1 MVSPSMGRAGCRKL
15 APSPTVVSIST
26 LLPSMRRAGCQK
38 LAPSPTVV
46 LISTLSPSMGGG
58 GGKSADCSPRRDDA
72 VALRRLDVDS
82 IDDYVAIAAIDS
94 GVQWC
99 PSSCVQGKLLEI
111 ASSLVSSSSQQ

>member
-1 MVSPSMGRAGCRKL
+1 MKVGAVPDGKFGLDPVAVHGKGGVSKAG
-15 APSPTVVSIST
+15 AVPD
-26 LLPSMRRAGCQK
+26 
-38 LAPSPTVV
+38 
-46 LISTLSPSMGGG
+46 GGVDLDAVAVHG
-58 GGKSADCSPRRDDA
+58 GWGSSDCSPRRDDA

-82 IDDYVAIAAIDS
+82 IDDHVAIAAIDS